1 MRSDSV
7 IFIVGPTAVGKSEF
21 AVKTALKTDGEIVSA
36 DSIQVYRGLDL
47 GTAKP
52 SLKERMGV
60 VHHMIDI
67 ADPKQDFSAGA
78 YSKEATVIIEN
89 ILSRG
94 KTPIVCGGSG
104 LYVHSL
110 LYDMDFSGIMRDDS
124 LRQQLENEAEKLGPE
139 RLYMKLLE
147 KDPAAASRVHPN
159 NVKRVIR
166 ALERVYGEIESGGL
180 REFENTLS
188 APKGW
193 NARIIRLTADREELY
208 TRINKRAEGFFEK
221 GLIGEV
227 RALLEN
233 GVPRESAA
241 MQGIGYK
248 EVVALLEGLYGE
260 NEALR
265 LVKQNTRHYAK
276 RQETWFKRYTD
287 AEIINTGNVLTA
299 KQ

>member
-1 MRSDSV
+1 MSFRPV
-7 IFIVGPTAVGKSEF
+7 IFIVGPTAAGKSEY
-21 AVKTALKTDGEIVSA
+21 AVKTALNTGGEIVSA
-36 DSIQVYRGLDL
+36 DSMQVYRGLDL

-52 SLKERMGV
+52 SVQERMGV
-60 VHHMIDI
+60 IHHMIDI
-67 ADPKQDFSAGA
+67 ADPKQDYSAGA
-78 YSKEATVIIEN
+78 YSKEATLVIEN

-124 LRQQLENEAEKLGPE
+124 LRQRFENEAEKLGPE

-147 KDPAAASRVHPN
+147 KDPSAASRVHPN

-166 ALERVYGEIESGGL
+166 ALERVYGEIESGGI
-180 REFENTLS
+180 RGFENTLS
-188 APKGW
+188 APRRW
-193 NARIIRLTADREELY
+193 DSRIIRLTADREELY
-208 TRINKRAEGFFEK
+208 RRINNRAEGFFEK
-221 GLIGEV
+221 GLVGEV
-227 RALLEN
+227 RALLED
-233 GVPRESAA
+233 GVPGDSTA

-248 EVVALLEGLYGE
+248 EVVAFLEGQYDE
-260 NEALR
+260 EEALR
-265 LVKQNTRHYAK
+265 LVKQNTRRFAK

-287 AEIINTGNVLTA
+287 AEIINTGNVLTT